1 MAAQKADVNIR
12 LQGYAA
18 ANRDASVSLVS
29 EATGKKF
36 ETRPFLD
43 GTATV
48 RDLEPGMYELEVRHP
63 NLMMPIEKR
72 RIRIFPQAQ
81 PTQVNV
87 HVPDVIF
94 RDTKI
99 ADIPDMDLTPVQV
112 AAGAAR
118 SNAQQ
123 VGGKLPGEAIQA
135 ADWNLLAGA
144 VADLAAAVGQLTLL
158 VSPRGH
164 DHPEIATKIDEVQSN
179 LRTFAEAFGKTV
191 LEIRRQF
198 EADQLRKNTEDVL
211 SMAPEL
217 PPARREK
224 FFKRIDDLK
233 FSYQNDP
240 AQYTGLLANLSGDL
254 LNEIAA
260 IAVTKGEGG
269 ADFLGAKPVKE
280 LTRRASTYQISGT
293 QTRAEG
299 ELLAHRQSAQGARNA
314 EKN

>member
-12 LQGYAA
+12 LQGFAA

-29 EATGKKF
+29 EATGRKV

-43 GTATV
+43 GTVTV
-48 RDLEPGMYELEVRHP
+48 RDLDPGMYELEVRHP

-72 RIRIFPQAQ
+72 RIRIFPQPQ

-99 ADIPDMDLTPVQV
+99 EDVPDMDLTPVQT
-112 AAGAAR
+112 AAAAAR
-118 SNAQQ
+118 GNAQQ
-123 VGGKLPGEAIQA
+123 VGAKLPGEAIQA

-144 VADLAAAVGQLTLL
+144 VADLANAVGQLTLL

-198 EADQLRKNTEDVL
+198 EADQLRRNTEDVL
-211 SMAPEL
+211 SLADV
-217 PPARREK
+217 PPATRK
-224 FFKRIDDLK
+224 DLFDRIDNLQLNLQKDT
-233 FSYQNDP
+233 P
-240 AQYTGLLANLSGDL
+240 QYTQQLANVSAAL
-254 LNEIAA
+254 LDQIND
-260 IAVTKGEGG
+260 IAVKKGEAG
-269 ADFLGAKPVKE
+269 ADFLADKKVME
-280 LTRRASTYQISGT
+280 LSERTKTYRNAGT

-299 ELLAHRQSAQGARNA
+299 ELLVHQRSAQSARNV
-314 EKN
+314 EKK